1 MKTNVNSGSGF
12 IQQREALGDQY
23 VKAWH
28 NEECYKRVDKLNDDA
43 MEYVKQLKDIP
54 HSVIKAKGL
63 NYILQNAE
71 IYINPDDPF
80 GIALV
85 AQKMDPIGDFG
96 CHYLDTF
103 IRRLQRKWTNDLQ
116 ENLYPME
123 TKSYLK
129 NTLGYMLDEMYID
142 YNHSTPSWDSL
153 LTLGFNGILERVK
166 EYEKKL
172 RDEEELT
179 QKQEDYFVGIY
190 ETYDAIF
197 AFLDRVIKHLEKYET
212 NTAKRMRQAFCNL
225 RNNPPSEIY
234 EALLFAWF
242 YWYVQEFI
250 EGQRVRSM
258 GGIDRLYYPFYKKAI
273 ESGEYTKDEIVDL
286 FAYFMN
292 EFYAFR
298 TAYQQPMFLGGCDE
312 NGNCIVNELTYVILD
327 AYNLLSRPNPKL
339 QAIIGENTPQ
349 EFLMEV
355 MKSIRK
361 GNSSFSII
369 NDDIVKSALMKL
381 GIPAKEATTYI
392 MSGCWDFQIKDH
404 EVKTIPVRV
413 NFAKMVELAMTD
425 GRCLST
431 NEITGIQTGLIPK
444 NFDDFMK
451 TFWMQF
457 DYTWNKVRS
466 IIENWEKYLDVINPS
481 NMYSA
486 TMTDSLKQAKD
497 GYAYGMKYNT
507 TVYTLAG
514 IATVIDSLLSI
525 KHYVYEQRRLTLE
538 EFVEVLKQDWKGYE
552 KLRQDI
558 LNDNSKYGNGDKEAD
573 ALMVEVTQTIADK
586 INGLPNGRRGFW
598 KIGLLSID
606 KNVRYGAVSKATPD
620 GRKAGEPF
628 SKNMNPSLGM
638 DKGGITV
645 TMNSLTKIDFTKFP
659 HAAMVDFVVHP
670 TAVSGDDGL
679 KAFAALVR
687 TYFKKGGHSMQLNVF
702 DRETLV
708 NAQQNPDKYR
718 NLQVRVCGWNVYF
731 VELEKALQD
740 EFIARS
746 K

>member
-1 MKTNVNSGSGF
+1 MGGFIMKTNVNSGSGF

-349 EFLMEV
+349 EF
-355 MKSIRK
+355 
-361 GNSSFSII
+361 
-369 NDDIVKSALMKL
+369 
-381 GIPAKEATTYI
+381 
-392 MSGCWDFQIKDH
+392 
-404 EVKTIPVRV
+404 
-413 NFAKMVELAMTD
+413 
-425 GRCLST
+425 
-431 NEITGIQTGLIPK
+431 
-444 NFDDFMK
+444 
-451 TFWMQF
+451 
-457 DYTWNKVRS
+457 
-466 IIENWEKYLDVINPS
+466 
-481 NMYSA
+481 
-486 TMTDSLKQAKD
+486 
-497 GYAYGMKYNT
+497 
-507 TVYTLAG
+507 
-514 IATVIDSLLSI
+514 
-525 KHYVYEQRRLTLE
+525 
-538 EFVEVLKQDWKGYE
+538 
-552 KLRQDI
+552 
-558 LNDNSKYGNGDKEAD
+558 
-573 ALMVEVTQTIADK
+573 
-586 INGLPNGRRGFW
+586 
-598 KIGLLSID
+598 
-606 KNVRYGAVSKATPD
+606 
-620 GRKAGEPF
+620 
-628 SKNMNPSLGM
+628 
-638 DKGGITV
+638 
-645 TMNSLTKIDFTKFP
+645 
-659 HAAMVDFVVHP
+659 
-670 TAVSGDDGL
+670 
-679 KAFAALVR
+679 
-687 TYFKKGGHSMQLNVF
+687 
-702 DRETLV
+702 
-708 NAQQNPDKYR
+708 
-718 NLQVRVCGWNVYF
+718 
-731 VELEKALQD
+731 
-740 EFIARS
+740 
-746 K
+746 